1 VQCNPLWPRL
11 SFLFLL
17 CAVAITA
24 AGCGGGGNT
33 AGTQGATKPTITF
46 SANPTSVAS
55 GGLVTLTWASSN
67 ATAVNIQPAVTT
79 ESTTLATSGS
89 TQVSP
94 TQTTTYTATA
104 TGPGGSASAS
114 ATVTVTQNAPA
125 ISSFTASPSSINAG
139 QSATLNWTTSNAT
152 SWSIDQNVGS
162 VSGPNGSVSVSPS
175 ATTTYTL
182 TATGAGGSTTAQATV
197 TVASSN
203 ALSVTLAASPTSIAP
218 GGQTTLTWSSQN
230 ATSVTISNCA
240 ACSGLSGSQAVTL
253 NNSTTFTAT
262 ATDASNNQQT
272 ATATV
277 TVVSS
282 NGQLSTIKHIIF
294 MVQENRSADNYLS
307 QLGAYKASEGLAN
320 DYDGASPTATLPDFD
335 GTTVQRFHYSTVCT
349 ENTSPGWNETHFF
362 AHKKADGSWAMDNF
376 MMQKTDSQG
385 STIDPRVH
393 RTMGYYD
400 QRDLPYYYELA
411 AQFATSDRFFSSLL
425 ATTAPNRMY
434 LFSATSQGH
443 IRPDPQGHPQ
453 YDWPTIF
460 RSLYNAGIPFRY
472 YYQDSSVFLAEWT
485 DWNNPTI
492 QGRVR
497 NISEYYSILA
507 SGTADTQLP
516 PVVFIERASAT
527 GLDEHPDQN
536 VQKGAADVK
545 QIIDALMKSSAW
557 QDSVFIL
564 TFDEGGGAYDHVP
577 PANVPPPDNIPPNFQ
592 TGDLTT
598 GADGKTYGFDVTGE
612 RLPLIIISPW
622 VKKNYVSHTPMET
635 TSILKLIETRFGLPA
650 LTARDAAAPDMTE
663 FFDFSAPAWATPP
676 PLPDQPT
683 SGVCSQS
690 LETTPSP

>member
-1 VQCNPLWPRL
+1 M
-11 SFLFLL
+11 
-17 CAVAITA
+17 TA
-24 AGCGGGGNT
+24 AGCAGGNS
-33 AGTQGATKPTITF
+33 AGTQGATKPTITL
-46 SANPTSVAS
+46 SANPTTVAS
-55 GGLVTLTWASSN
+55 GGLVRLTWSSTN
-67 ATAVNIQPAVTT
+67 ATNVSISPAITT
-79 ESTTLATSGS
+79 ENSTLAMSGS

-104 TGPGGSASAS
+104 TGDGGTASAT
-114 ATVTVTQNAPA
+114 ATVTVSQTAPA
-125 ISSFTASPSSINAG
+125 ISSFTASPASLNAG
-139 QSATLNWTTSNAT
+139 QSATLSWQTDPSAT
-152 SWSIDQNVGS
+152 SWSIDQNVGT

-182 TATGAGGSTTAQATV
+182 TATGPGGSSTAQTTV

-203 ALSVTLAASPTSIAP
+203 ALAVTISANPTSVPA

-230 ATSVTISNCA
+230 ATSVTISNCS
-240 ACSGLSGSQAVTL
+240 ACSGLSGSQAVTI
-253 NNSTTFTAT
+253 NASTTFTAT
-262 ATDASNNQQT
+262 ATDVNNNTQT
-272 ATATV
+272 ASV
-277 TVVSS
+277 TVSVPSS

-294 MVQENRSADNYLS
+294 MAQENRSADNYFS
-307 QLGAYKASEGLAN
+307 QLGAYKASKGLAN
-320 DYDGASPTATLPDFD
+320 DYDGASPTATLKDFD
-335 GTTVQRFHYSTVCT
+335 GNTVQRFHYATVRT

-362 AHKKADGSWAMDNF
+362 AHKKSDGSWAMDNF

-411 AQFATSDRFFSSLL
+411 AQFATSDRFFSSVL

-443 IRPDPQGHPQ
+443 IRPDPLGHPQ

-460 RSLYNAGIPFRY
+460 RSLADAGINFRY
-472 YYQDSSVFLAEWT
+472 YYQDNSSFIGEFT
-485 DWNNPTI
+485 DWNDPRI
-492 QGRVR
+492 QGKVR

-507 SGTADTQLP
+507 SGNADTQLP
-516 PVVFIERASAT
+516 PVVFIERGSKS

-545 QIIDALMKSSAW
+545 QIIDALMKSNAW

-564 TFDEGGGAYDHVP
+564 TFDEGGGLYDHVP
-577 PANVPPPDNIPPNFQ
+577 PQPVPPPDNIPPNFKS
-592 TGDLTT
+592 GDLTQ
-598 GADGKTYGFDVTGE
+598 GADGKPYGFDFTGE
-612 RLPLIIISPW
+612 RLPIIVISPW
-622 VKKNYVSHTPMET
+622 VKKNYVSHTPMEL
-635 TSILKLIETRFGLPA
+635 TSILKLIEVRFGLPA

-663 FFDFSAPAWATPP
+663 FFDFSAPSWATPP

-683 SGVCSQS
+683 DGVDNQN
-690 LETTPSP
+690 LETTPNP